1 MCGGFSYTIGQR
13 QWRRGFNTM
22 KALTLL
28 TFGVVAGLTSVAH
41 ADFFEDFDTDTSANW
56 IKLTSNDPANHEAS
70 FSFEYFADRGATP
83 GFRIPSAPGSTGG
96 TTKGLRLRTNTFLG
110 AISGIS
116 ASPVGQA
123 FTGNFDLTADI
134 WLNYFGPG
142 PLGASGTTQL
152 ANMGWGT
159 AGTTAQ
165 TNQNNAFNRDSVFFS
180 TTLDGGSNFDYRA
193 HALDSR
199 FTLANGYYYA
209 AGTAAGGAANE
220 IPGIYAA
227 GDAVG
232 NLNASNVYYSTAFP
246 AEPLLAAQA
255 ATYPSQ
261 TGTTGPGS
269 TGFKWRAWKL
279 EKRGNIMKW
288 YIDGV
293 LLATVDLSF
302 CTVASEPNL
311 LIGMMDSNNGSAVD
325 PDGLNSMIVDNIR
338 VVSITANQ
346 QVSGTLSLSDTSAT
360 FAFPRNISYEVVQ
373 GTLTVASGAVVA
385 NSPSSPFNISL
396 PSAVTGAVTIKWDG
410 SSFLKRNTLASLTG
424 SNQAIGNVVMQNGDV
439 DASGEV
445 DAADIDAVIAD
456 FGGTADSSNDVDV
469 SGEVDAADID
479 IVIANFGGTDD

>member
-1 MCGGFSYTIGQR
+1 
-13 QWRRGFNTM
+13 M

-28 TFGVVAGLTSVAH
+28 TFGVVAGLSSVAH

-56 IKLTSNDPANHEAS
+56 ITLTSNDPTNHEAS

-142 PLGASGTTQL
+142 PAGASGTTQL

-159 AGTTAQ
+159 AATTAQ
-165 TNQNNAFNRDSVFFS
+165 TNQNTLATRDSVFFS
-180 TTLDGGSNFDYRA
+180 TTLDGGSAIDWRA
-193 HALDSR
+193 HANDNR
-199 FTLANGYYYA
+199 FTFANGYYYA
-209 AGTAAGGAANE
+209 AFGATANVV
-220 IPGIYAA
+220 PDVYAA
-227 GDAVG
+227 GNVTG
-232 NLNASNVYYSTAFP
+232 NLNGSNVYYTTAFP

-255 ATYPSQ
+255 ANYPSQ
-261 TGTTGPGS
+261 TGTTNPGS
-269 TGFKWRAWKL
+269 VGFKWRAWKL
-279 EKRGNIMKW
+279 EKRSNIMKW

-293 LLATVDLSF
+293 LLATVDLNF

-311 LIGMMDSNNGSAVD
+311 LVGMMDTNSGSAID
-325 PDGLNSMIVDNIR
+325 PNGLNSMIVDNIR

-346 QVSGTLSLSDTSAT
+346 QVSGTLTLGDTSAT

-385 NSPSSPFNISL
+385 NSSSSSFNISL

-424 SNQAIGNVVMQNGDV
+424 SNQAIGNVLMQNGDV
-439 DASGEV
+439 DTSGEV
-445 DAADIDAVIAD
+445 DAADIDQVIAA
-456 FGGTADSSNDVDV
+456 FGSTADSNNDVDV

-479 IVIANFGGTDD
+479 IVIANFGGTDN